1 MVDIHLI
8 AGLYQL
14 LGFQSAEI
22 SKVIGCIDEILMKI
36 VDDID
41 ALVGATSKSLYCIH
55 QYFYLGVILLT
66 DMILLV
72 GTEEEI
78 AFFFIHKP
86 LDYYPR
92 LQKYSI
98 FPNYTSTTS
107 LYYGA
112 AGCFLTRWRILMAS
126 VQPKTA
132 AYVEA

>member
-22 SKVIGCIDEILMKI
+22 SEIIGCIDEILMKI

-66 DMILLV
+66 DMIHLV

-86 LDYYPR
+86 FDYYPR

-98 FPNYTSTTS
+98 LAHPTKSVAGPNQTPTIFNGLSFKFATFATWNIKQ
-107 LYYGA
+107 
-112 AGCFLTRWRILMAS
+112 T
-126 VQPKTA
+126 
-132 AYVEA
+132 